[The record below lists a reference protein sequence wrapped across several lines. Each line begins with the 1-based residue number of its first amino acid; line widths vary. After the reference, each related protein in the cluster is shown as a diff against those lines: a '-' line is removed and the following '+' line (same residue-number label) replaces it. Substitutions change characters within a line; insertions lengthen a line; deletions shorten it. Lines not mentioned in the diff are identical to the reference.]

1 MRIVVL
7 ALLVLFAACS
17 KTPQLAKLPNDAVI
31 LAFGDS
37 LTFGTGAT
45 PETSYPAVLEKLIG
59 RRVISGGV
67 PGEITSEGLE
77 RLPDVIEE
85 EKPNLLIL
93 CHGGNDLL
101 RKIGEGQAESNLR
114 AMITLAKSKGIPVV
128 LIAVPKP
135 GLTLTA
141 PASYEKIATD
151 MQLPIESGI
160 LRSILTSSDLK
171 SDAVHPNAAGYQKMA
186 EAVAAL
192 LKSSK
197 AIQ

>member
-1 MRIVVL
+1 MRAIAF
-7 ALLVLFAACS
+7 ALLLLFAACG

-59 RRVISGGV
+59 RRVVGAGV

-85 EKPNLLIL
+85 EEPNLLIL

-101 RKIGEGQAESNLR
+101 RKTGEEQAESNLR
-114 AMITLAKSKGIPVV
+114 AMITLARSKGIQVV

-141 PASYEKIATD
+141 APYYEKIATE

-160 LRSILTSSDLK
+160 LRSILTSPDLK

-186 EAVAAL
+186 EAIAVL